1 MSENPQTSEEAQ
13 SLARPRLLYFAD
25 TMCSW
30 CYGFAPEMAQVLEKL
45 GERVEV
51 LLFSGGLRPFNTE
64 PVDDK
69 LRGYLAETYPRI
81 AELSGQP
88 FGAPRSMQPGFVYDS
103 EPASR
108 ALVTLRHLAPGREHG
123 FMLALQRA
131 FYDAGEDITNPEVL
145 ADHAAEQGVD
155 RAGFLA
161 AFGSEEAKQ
170 ETLADFEAARRFEID
185 GFPTLI
191 VHKQDAAGADELI
204 LVSKGYAKADE
215 VLTRLEMAL
224 AA

>member
-1 MSENPQTSEEAQ
+1 MSDQAAQT
-13 SLARPRLLYFAD
+13 LARPRLLYFAD

-45 GERVEV
+45 GERVEL

-64 PVDDK
+64 PVDEA
-69 LRGYLAETYPRI
+69 LRAMLSETYPRI
-81 AELSGQP
+81 AELSGQG
-88 FGAPRSMQPGFVYDS
+88 FGKPRSLEPGFVYDS

-108 ALVTLRHLAPGREHG
+108 AIVTLRHLSPGREHAY
-123 FMLALQRA
+123 MLALQRA
-131 FYDAGEDITNPEVL
+131 FYDGGEDITQAEVL
-145 ADHAAEQGVD
+145 ADHAEKAGVD

-161 AFGSEEAKQ
+161 AFASQEAKQ
-170 ETLADFEAARRFEID
+170 ETLADFEVARRFEID

-191 VHKQDAAGADELI
+191 VHRQGAQGQDELI
-204 LVSKGYAKADE
+204 LVSKGYGKAADI
-215 VLTRLEMAL
+215 LQRIEMAL